1 MKWSMLEDSQTQ
13 LIKEMNLKGEQY
25 LKTLVIY
32 YSFEGNT
39 RFIAETITNSI
50 HADILELKPK
60 QEIKS
65 KGFMKYV
72 WGGRQVV
79 RQKEPEL
86 LPFDIQPE
94 DYDLIFIGTPVW
106 AWTFTPSLRTL
117 LTTVKLKNK
126 KIALFCCHGGQV
138 GKTFDKMK
146 VFLIGN
152 TILGETDFE
161 EPLKNDKE
169 YNSNRAREWAK
180 EILMRQ

>member
-1 MKWSMLEDSQTQ
+1 M
-13 LIKEMNLKGEQY
+13 
-25 LKTLVIY
+25 KTLIIY

-39 RFIAETITNSI
+39 RFIAETIANTIN
-50 HADILELKPK
+50 ADILELKPK
-60 QEIKS
+60 EEIKS

-79 RQKEPEL
+79 RQKSPEL
-86 LPFDIQPE
+86 IPFDKKPE
-94 DYDLIFIGTPVW
+94 EYDMILIGTPVW
-106 AWTFTPSLRTL
+106 AWTFAPALRTF
-117 LTTVKLKNK
+117 LTTVKLQNK

-146 VFLIGN
+146 VLLNGN

-169 YNSNRAREWAK
+169 YNSNRARQWAK
-180 EILMRQ
+180 EMLLKN